1 MIAWF
6 EIMSAGSFQSN
17 IVGQISLGFADFW
30 EETILP
36 LGSLPTKKR
45 SYLGKSHKFGWL
57 GGKNKNRL
65 PYQNMSVLKEG
76 MKKSPLSYSLRVVF
90 PGCGQSRGS
99 VAFWHTSQIT
109 LHPPPPAAVNSFVP
123 FRFNFVTL
131 ILFCPLCHP
140 NAPSPLPLP
149 VSSFAK
155 PAHNSSPPPPAQKFR
170 LNLENCHI
178 WKQTTGVKWQ
188 VFWLEI
194 CLELEMQ
201 NI

>member
-1 MIAWF
+1 MWLLDLKWCLQDLSSQTFWDRFPWALLTS
-6 EIMSAGSFQSN
+6 ERKQSCRWGACQQKN
-17 IVGQISLGFADFW
+17 VL
-30 EETILP
+30 ILN
-36 LGSLPTKKR
+36 
-45 SYLGKSHKFGWL
+45 GKSHKFGWL

-90 PGCGQSRGS
+90 PGCGQSQGS
-99 VAFWHTSQIT
+99 VSFWHTSQIT
-109 LHPPPPAAVNSFVP
+109 LHPPPAVNSFVP

-155 PAHNSSPPPPAQKFR
+155 PAHNSSPPPPR
-170 LNLENCHI
+170 RNSD
-178 WKQTTGVKWQ
+178 
-188 VFWLEI
+188 
-194 CLELEMQ
+194 
-201 NI
+201 